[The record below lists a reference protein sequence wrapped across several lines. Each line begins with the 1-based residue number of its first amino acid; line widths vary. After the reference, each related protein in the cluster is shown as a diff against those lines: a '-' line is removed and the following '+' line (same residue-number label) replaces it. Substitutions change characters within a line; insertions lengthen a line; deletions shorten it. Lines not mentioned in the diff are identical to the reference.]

1 MVTSAKNDIRSLVER
16 MIGGEEGLRKRSIL
30 APAVRGGR
38 IAARVGG
45 LVHAFRLDGPAFE
58 GWGIFRPVD
67 SLRVRLEG
75 AAPPALV
82 EAYLAALEPCR
93 LVLVRRLEGRSWL
106 GRLAGADDRPGRG
119 RPAPVHL
126 VDGAERFDI
135 ARGRRDGRSIWF
147 EAVDRGADPRIAAGL
162 RRSLSEGIDAGSLR
176 VRDLTPQ
183 LREAYA
189 LAAGEVREA
198 RRRGEE
204 NRIRDVL
211 ERFGGRLEDVREAE
225 GGRIVTWRGAD
236 GWLRH
241 TLVRGEDLTVV
252 SAGICLDGRDEEF
265 DLASLTSV
273 FEEYERNERD
283 ER

>member
-1 MVTSAKNDIRSLVER
+1 MVTSAKNDIKSLVER

-67 SLRVRLEG
+67 FSRARLEG
-75 AAPPALV
+75 TAPPARI
-82 EAYLAALEPCR
+82 EAYLAALEPRR
-93 LVLVRRLEGRSWL
+93 LVLVRKLGGKTWL
-106 GRLAGADDRPGRG
+106 GWLAGAADRRG
-119 RPAPVHL
+119 RPAQERPVPVHL
-126 VDGAERFDI
+126 VDGAERFDVVR
-135 ARGRRDGRSIWF
+135 ARRDGRSLWF

-176 VRDLTPQ
+176 VRDLTPD

-189 LAAGEVREA
+189 IAAGEVRES

-204 NRIRDVL
+204 ARIRDVL
-211 ERFGGRLEDVREAE
+211 ERFGGRLEDVREGE
-225 GGRIVTWRGAD
+225 SGRIVTWRGAD

-241 TLVRGEDLTVV
+241 SLVRGEDLTVV

-265 DLASLTSV
+265 DLASLSSV
-273 FEEYERNERD
+273 FEEYERNER
-283 ER
+283 